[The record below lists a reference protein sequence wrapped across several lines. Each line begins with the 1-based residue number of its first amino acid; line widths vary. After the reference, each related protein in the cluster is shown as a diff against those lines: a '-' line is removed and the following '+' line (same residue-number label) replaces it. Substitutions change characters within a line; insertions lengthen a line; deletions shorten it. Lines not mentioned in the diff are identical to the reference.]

1 MANLISALKSKTW
14 IIGSLV
20 VILLSIGALLYSG
33 WGVDQF
39 GTPAAWF
46 AALGTFSA
54 VTLALTQSWKQEKQF
69 NEELKRQSEQRTA
82 DKHARNDEVWS
93 ERIIELIELH
103 ERLLRTPSD
112 LATWSRIRSLLVS
125 IPTIYGRMLGES
137 VAIPRAAWIVG
148 QDEDPRPNIAADDLG
163 VVQERL
169 PQIELH
175 ANLLSLRG
183 VPNVSMLSIVSEY
196 ANAMRASPQWKNGS
210 SAALEDI
217 HARHFPDQRSGT
229 ERATPQS

>member
-148 QDEDPRPNIAADDLG
+148 Q
-163 VVQERL
+163 V
-169 PQIELH
+169 
-175 ANLLSLRG
+175 
-183 VPNVSMLSIVSEY
+183 
-196 ANAMRASPQWKNGS
+196 GS
-210 SAALEDI
+210 
-217 HARHFPDQRSGT
+217 
-229 ERATPQS
+229 